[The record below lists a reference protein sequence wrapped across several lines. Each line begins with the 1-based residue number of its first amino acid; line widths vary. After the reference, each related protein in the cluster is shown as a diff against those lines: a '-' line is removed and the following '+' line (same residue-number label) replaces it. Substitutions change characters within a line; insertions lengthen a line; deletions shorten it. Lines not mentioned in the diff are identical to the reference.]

1 MQILFNDLIGNGYD
15 SVKIIGISSI
25 NASEEDADGMVSQNS
40 LPWLQ
45 DNVDEDVWDQWNVEI
60 RDFIIFDK
68 NGNYFSKINLTV
80 IDPSFNQNYNNI
92 KTLLINALDV

>member
-1 MQILFNDLIGNGYD
+1 MQILFNDLVGNGYD
-15 SVKIIGISSI
+15 SVKIIGINSI

-68 NGNYFSKINLTV
+68 NGNYFSKINLTA
-80 IDPSFNQNYNNI
+80 IDPSFNENYNNI
-92 KTLLINALDV
+92 KTLLINALDF